1 MKTQQRKAN
10 TQQTQHSL
18 FNNILAIMSDVLEEE
33 ANSSFV
39 VVILENLVK
48 EGEVWIYNDYLC
60 RLWFSKWL
68 GDVFNLVCLQDTTS
82 GADKLA
88 SSLIERCADRLE
100 PLICSFLTSCFMEKD
115 SIQTNLKDSYH
126 EIIFKISLIA
136 PQMLLAVIPKLTQE
150 LLVSLT
156 HFYIYKHMI

>member
-1 MKTQQRKAN
+1 
-10 TQQTQHSL
+10 
-18 FNNILAIMSDVLEEE
+18 
-33 ANSSFV
+33 
-39 VVILENLVK
+39 
-48 EGEVWIYNDYLC
+48 
-60 RLWFSKWL
+60 
-68 GDVFNLVCLQDTTS
+68 
-82 GADKLA
+82 
-88 SSLIERCADRLE
+88 
-100 PLICSFLTSCFMEKD
+100 MEKD